1 VWGRVSVSS
10 EGLEKIRMSVAVLAG
25 LFVFAAGLG
34 SFLSPCVLPLVP
46 GYLSMLSGVGVEQ
59 LREDESG
66 TSKLLPPALAF
77 VIGLSSVFITMGAT
91 ASAVGHFLL
100 QHRNL
105 LAPVAGA
112 LIILFGLHLIGVL
125 IKMSVRVGLIVGVAL
140 VAIGLFLNFRTGP
153 EMVIKPVHFYAASL
167 IFLFG
172 PPMSR
177 WLNRDVHMRDVGGK
191 SPGIVSGFLLG
202 FAFALGWTPCIG
214 PILTTVLAIAASRG
228 SVKDGVILLTLYS
241 AGLSIPFLLTAV
253 GVGRFMKFY
262 QKFRRHLHTVEVCS
276 GVLLLLI
283 GALIFTNGLTMVS
296 AKLNGGSLDVWLEKI
311 MPASVQVWFKTSANP
326 GDVNP
331 KADTSN
337 LQSAPA
343 VTFKDLQGGQVDL
356 SSYKGKV
363 VLLNFWATWCEPC
376 RGEIPV
382 LIGLQDK
389 YASKGFTML
398 GASMD
403 DDGAKAVDPFIHDNH
418 FNVGGKEEQMDYPI
432 VLGSDA
438 ITDKFGG
445 LLGMPTSY
453 LISRDG
459 KIVKKYIGVVNEAQI
474 TKDVESQL

>member
-1 VWGRVSVSS
+1 
-10 EGLEKIRMSVAVLAG
+10 MSVAVLAG

-46 GYLSMLSGVGVEQ
+46 GYLSMLSGVGVDQ
-59 LREDESG
+59 LKEGETG

-77 VIGLSSVFITMGAT
+77 VIGLSAVFITMGAT

-105 LAPVAGA
+105 LAPIAGA

-125 IKMSVRVGLIVGVAL
+125 IKMSVRVGLIVGVLL
-140 VAIGLFLNFRTGP
+140 VAIGLFLNFRTGA

-228 SVKDGVILLTLYS
+228 SVRDGVILLTLYS

-283 GALIFTNGLTMVS
+283 GGLIFTNGLTIVS
-296 AKLNGGSLDVWLEKI
+296 SHLNGASLDTLLVKI
-311 MPASVQVWFKTSANP
+311 MPQSVRRYLDTGANP
-326 GDVNP
+326 GGGPTKVSAN
-331 KADTSN
+331 N
-337 LQSAPA
+337 LQPEPA
-343 VTFKDLQGGQVDL
+343 VTFKNLQGGTLEL
-356 SSYKGKV
+356 SSFKGKV

-389 YASKGFTML
+389 YSSKGFTML

-403 DDGAKAVDPFIHDNH
+403 DDGAKAVDPFLHDNR
-418 FNVGGKEEQMDYPI
+418 FKVDGKEESMDYPI

-445 LLGMPTSY
+445 LLGMPTSF

-459 KIVKKYIGVVNEAQI
+459 RIVKRYIGVVNEAQI
-474 TKDVESQL
+474 TKDIESQL

>member
-1 VWGRVSVSS
+1 
-10 EGLEKIRMSVAVLAG
+10 MSVAVLAG

-46 GYLSMLSGVGVEQ
+46 GYLSMLSGVGVDQ
-59 LREDESG
+59 LREGESG
-66 TSKLLPPALAF
+66 TSKLLAPALAF
-77 VIGLSSVFITMGAT
+77 VIGLSAVFITMGAT

-105 LAPVAGA
+105 LAPIAGA
-112 LIILFGLHLIGVL
+112 LIILFGLHLIGL
-125 IKMSVRVGLIVGVAL
+125 LTKISVRVGLIVGVVL
-140 VAIGLFLNFRTGP
+140 VAIGLFLNFRTGASASA
-153 EMVIKPVHFYAASL
+153 VIKPVHLYATSL

-172 PPMSR
+172 PPLTR

-214 PILTTVLAIAASRG
+214 PILTTVLAIAAARG
-228 SVKDGVILLTLYS
+228 SVRDGIILLTLYS
-241 AGLSIPFLLTAV
+241 AGLSIPFLLTAI

-296 AKLNGGSLDVWLEKI
+296 SHLNGGSLDVLLVKI
-311 MPASVQVWFKTSANP
+311 MPANVRHFLDQGTNP
-326 GDVNP
+326 GATVN
-331 KADTSN
+331 ADAN
-337 LQSAPA
+337 LQPEPN
-343 VTFKDLQGGQVDL
+343 VTFKNLEGGEVQL
-356 SSYKGKV
+356 SSLKGKV

-376 RGEIPV
+376 RGEIPI

-403 DDGAKAVDPFIHDNH
+403 DDGAKAVDPFLQNK
-418 FNVGGKEEQMDYPI
+418 FNVDGKEQTMDYPI

-438 ITDKFGG
+438 ITDQFGG

-459 KIVKKYIGVVNEAQI
+459 KIVKKYIGVVNEPQI
-474 TKDVESQL
+474 TKDIESQL